1 MGRIRQTYIKR
12 VAIELISKHG
22 DKFTSDFYENRE
34 MVKQLTDLV
43 VREGD
48 KEKILYKKMLNRIA
62 GYVTRYKKRK
72 RHSIVG

>member
-1 MGRIRQTYIKR
+1 MVISLL
-12 VAIELISKHG
+12 AISMK
-22 DKFTSDFYENRE
+22 T
-34 MVKQLTDLV
+34 VKWLNSLDLV